1 MVEIMEISSID
12 NKRKSVL
19 AVPVA
24 LSSDSYLQWV
34 GFNVTNGMSFSQ
46 PNDAMHSYINIALFK
61 LIRCKQDNHYNEI
74 SIFTSNLYTK
84 QVPK

>member
-1 MVEIMEISSID
+1 VLLQNMSLIHLPTSCVYLYHDLFSCNPHFLFSVYYTENDRTMVEIMEISSID

-34 GFNVTNGMSFSQ
+34 GFNVTNGMSF
-46 PNDAMHSYINIALFK
+46 L
-61 LIRCKQDNHYNEI
+61 
-74 SIFTSNLYTK
+74 
-84 QVPK
+84 